1 MANSLLPIRYSLMN
15 SWTNLTAPTLDDF
28 EQIAAAAYE
37 ALPAEF
43 KALAGEVPC
52 VVSEF
57 PDEETMREMALETE
71 FDILGLF
78 RGVGL
83 PQGGATPFTGQLP
96 NQVWLYRRP
105 ILDYWAESED
115 GETLGEIITHVLV
128 HEIGHHFGFS
138 DEDMEALE
146 EQAALEQSAA
156 PPSVP

>member
-1 MANSLLPIRYSLMN
+1 MRSSLMN
-15 SWTNLTAPTLDDF
+15 PWTDRTAPSLDDF
-28 EQIAAAAYE
+28 EEIAAAAWA
-37 ALPAEF
+37 ALPERF
-43 KALAGEVPC
+43 RELAGNVPC

-57 PDEETMREMALETE
+57 PDEETMREMELETE

-105 ILDYWAESED
+105 ILDYWAESEE
-115 GETLGEIITHVLV
+115 GETLGQIITHVLV

-138 DEDMEALE
+138 DEDMEAIE
-146 EQAALEQSAA
+146 AQAALEDQR
-156 PPSVP
+156 

>member
-1 MANSLLPIRYSLMN
+1 MINP
-15 SWTNLTAPTLDDF
+15 WTDRAAPSLDDF
-28 EQIAAAAYE
+28 EQIAAAAFA

-43 KALAGEVPC
+43 RELAGNVPC
-52 VVSEF
+52 VVAEF
-57 PDEETMREMALETE
+57 PDEDTIREMELESE

-83 PQGGATPFTGQLP
+83 PQGGALPHTGQMP

-105 ILDYWAESED
+105 ILDYWAESET
-115 GETLGEIITHVLV
+115 GETLGEIVTHVLV

-146 EQAALEQSAA
+146 AAAERD
-156 PPSVP
+156 

>member
-1 MANSLLPIRYSLMN
+1 VAELSANAWAERS
-15 SWTNLTAPTLDDF
+15 APSLDDF
-28 EQIAAAAYE
+28 EEMALAAFE

-43 KALAGEVPC
+43 RELAGNVPC
-52 VVSEF
+52 AVADF
-57 PDEETMREMALETE
+57 PDDETITEMELESP

-83 PQGGATPFTGQLP
+83 PQGGVLAQTGQLP

-115 GETLGEIITHVLV
+115 GETLGEIVTHVLV

-138 DEDMEALE
+138 DEDMEAIE
-146 EQAALEQSAA
+146 AAADAEAGK
-156 PPSVP
+156 P

>member
-1 MANSLLPIRYSLMN
+1 MTPNRWSD
-15 SWTNLTAPTLDDF
+15 LTPPTLDDF
-28 EQIAAAAYE
+28 EQMAAAAF
-37 ALPAEF
+37 ASLPQKFRE
-43 KALAGEVPC
+43 LSGNVPC
-52 VVSEF
+52 AIADF
-57 PDEETMREMALETE
+57 PDEDTIREMELESE

-105 ILDYWAESED
+105 ILDYWAESEH

-138 DEDMEALE
+138 DDDMEAIE
-146 EQAALEQSAA
+146 AQANKDGA
-156 PPSVP
+156 

>member
-1 MANSLLPIRYSLMN
+1 VEVTPNRWSDFTP
-15 SWTNLTAPTLDDF
+15 PTLDDF
-28 EQIAAAAYE
+28 EQMAAAAF
-37 ALPAEF
+37 ASLPQKFRE
-43 KALAGEVPC
+43 LSGNVPC
-52 VVSEF
+52 AIADF
-57 PDEETMREMALETE
+57 PDEDTIREMELESE

-105 ILDYWAESED
+105 ILDYWAESEH

-138 DEDMEALE
+138 DDDMEAIE
-146 EQAALEQSAA
+146 AQAQREQD
-156 PPSVP
+156 